1 MKFINIIL
9 FTTNL
14 VFGFSSSLSDS
25 SKFTTNE
32 IRLYT
37 DVTIDSSEIITNNI
51 RILGGVLTV
60 YGTVESQITVIGGD
74 VQIFSSAIINGKI
87 VAIGGDVQTDKDA
100 QINGK
105 IIEASLDQ
113 GFIYRETFTD
123 SSVLGEK
130 DLGISTFSQH
140 QSDGWVHPKP
150 TISQYNR
157 NEGLRFVPLNWNWD
171 HRNESLIRLSFSMGY
186 RFSSS
191 EFIGRTTLESSLLK
205 NRSAT
210 IFASGFKTV
219 RTDDEFRLPEK
230 ENSWAG
236 FLGRQDFYDRWDET
250 GFEAGFGLDFSY
262 LKVKG
267 KFVRA
272 TQSEIPVDQD
282 LWSFTNESNAYR
294 INLFKD
300 STNIDIDYL
309 EGVAAFRTASYS
321 PLKTGFAI
329 LSEMD
334 MTLKKND
341 STLADPSLRFL
352 NIAMANWEVSKGVV
366 LRNRLILGMGSETL
380 PIYRQFGIGGLGS
393 VSAHGYKSQLGNH
406 MAQINTELV
415 FTEEFT
421 DTWFMVK
428 LFYDG
433 GMAYNSNDLVNIG
446 YISEHSDKLLQSAG
460 IGFGWEDGDKLKMG
474 FNFAKQLGSNSTI
487 ESTVRLNFNF

>member
-1 MKFINIIL
+1 MKFILTIL
-9 FTTNL
+9 TTNIL
-14 VFGFSSSLSDS
+14 FGFSSSLSDS

-32 IRLYT
+32 IRFYS

-51 RILGGVLTV
+51 RILGGGLTV
-60 YGTVESQITVIGGD
+60 YGTVESQITIIGGD
-74 VQIFSSAIINGKI
+74 VHIFSSAVINGKI
-87 VAIGGDVQTDKDA
+87 VAIGGDVQTDGGA

-105 IIEASLDQ
+105 IVEASMDQ
-113 GFIYRETFTD
+113 GLIYRETFTD
-123 SSVLGEK
+123 SSASGEK
-130 DLGISTFSQH
+130 NFGISTFSQH
-140 QSDGWVHPKP
+140 TSDGWVHPKP
-150 TISQYNR
+150 AIFEYNR
-157 NEGLRFVPLNWNWD
+157 NEGLRFVPFNWNWD
-171 HRNESLIRLSFSMGY
+171 HRNESLIRLSFSLGY

-236 FLGRQDFYDRWDET
+236 FLGRKDFYDRWDET
-250 GFEAGFGLDFSY
+250 GFEAGFGFDFSY

-272 TQSEIPVDQD
+272 AQSDIPVDQD
-282 LWSFTNESNAYR
+282 LWSFTNESNAFR

-300 STNIDIDYL
+300 SINIDIDYL
-309 EGVAAFRTASYS
+309 EGVVAFRTASYS

-329 LSEMD
+329 LSEVD
-334 MTLKKND
+334 ITLKKND
-341 STLADPSLRFL
+341 STLTDPSLRFIH
-352 NIAMANWEVSKGVV
+352 IAMVNWEVSKGVV
-366 LRNRLILGMGSETL
+366 LRNRLILGMGSESL

-393 VSAHGYKSQLGNH
+393 VSAHSYKSQLGNH

-433 GMAYNSNDLVNIG
+433 GMAYNSPDLMDIKP
-446 YISEHSDKLLQSAG
+446 ISEQSDTLLQSAG
-460 IGFGWEDGDKLKMG
+460 IGFGLDDGDRLKMG
-474 FNFAKQLGSNSTI
+474 FNFAKQLGSNSPI
-487 ESTVRLNFNF
+487 ESTVRFNFNF

>member
-1 MKFINIIL
+1 MKFIITIL
-9 FTTNL
+9 TTNL

-32 IRLYT
+32 IRFYS

-51 RILGGVLTV
+51 RILGGGLTV

-74 VQIFSSAIINGKI
+74 VHIFSSAIINGKI
-87 VAIGGDVQTDKDA
+87 ISIGGNVQTDDGA

-105 IIEASLDQ
+105 IVEASLDQ
-113 GFIYRETFTD
+113 GLIYRETFTD
-123 SSVLGEK
+123 SAESGEK
-130 DLGISTFSQH
+130 NFRISTFSQR
-140 QSDGWVHPKP
+140 SRDGWVHPQP
-150 TISQYNR
+150 DVFEYNR

-171 HRNESLIRLSFSMGY
+171 HGDESLIRLSFSLGY
-186 RFSSS
+186 RFSSG

-210 IFASGFKTV
+210 LFASGFKTV

-250 GFEAGFGLDFSY
+250 GFEAGFGFDFSY

-282 LWSFTNESNAYR
+282 LWSFTNESNALR
-294 INLFKD
+294 NNPFMD
-300 STNIDIDYL
+300 STNVEYL

-321 PLKTGFAI
+321 PLKTGLAI
-329 LSEMD
+329 LSKVE
-334 MTLKKND
+334 MTLKMND
-341 STLADPSLRFL
+341 SILADSSLRL
-352 NIAMANWEVSKGVV
+352 THIAMANWEVSDGVV
-366 LRNRLILGMGSETL
+366 IRNRLILGMGSESL

-393 VSAHGYKSQLGNH
+393 VSAQNYKSQIGNH
-406 MAQINTELV
+406 MAQVNSELV

-428 LFYDG
+428 LFYDA
-433 GMAYNSNDLVNIG
+433 GMAFNSPDLLDMKPN
-446 YISEHSDKLLQSAG
+446 SERSDTWLQSAG
-460 IGFGWEDGDKLKMG
+460 IGFGWEDGDGLDMG
-474 FNFAKQLGSNSTI
+474 FNFAKSLGKDEPI